1 MEGGVSKI
9 VQIVWRH
16 LWTIPNTNLV
26 DEDVT
31 LFQISF
37 FLLLTTK
44 WNHILLRNY
53 WRHQFWLIHWTSKKK
68 CHMFRFDNP
77 KFFVLSSPLMTPHSQ
92 EVNIVLLNSI
102 KEDFQ
107 LKHCSSFVLDTFFK
121 KNISLLNACS
131 FGNLKVALTCKFRL
145 QKRRKV

>member
-1 MEGGVSKI
+1 MYCEHEGVQNCPKLSKIAWRHLWMIPNTNFVDEDVTVLGVRGSMILWQQYKGLSSKTRDSGGRGSKI

-77 KFFVLSSPLMTPHSQ
+77 KFFVLSSPLMTSHSQ
-92 EVNIVLLNSI
+92 
-102 KEDFQ
+102 
-107 LKHCSSFVLDTFFK
+107 
-121 KNISLLNACS
+121 
-131 FGNLKVALTCKFRL
+131 
-145 QKRRKV
+145 